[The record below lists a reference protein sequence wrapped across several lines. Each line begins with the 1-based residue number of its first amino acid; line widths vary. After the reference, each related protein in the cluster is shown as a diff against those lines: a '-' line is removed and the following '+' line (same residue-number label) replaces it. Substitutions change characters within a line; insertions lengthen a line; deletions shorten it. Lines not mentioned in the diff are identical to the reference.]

1 MRVSTEGPGW
11 LKRSIDQWEHCLQ
24 FTPPRG
30 SLRDVDALITELS
43 SIFLKEREQELEAI
57 QDVRRNRR
65 DAIRIATNAVR
76 EAVEAIGLDNTN
88 ARRARLGL
96 GIHELA

>member
-1 MRVSTEGPGW
+1 M
-11 LKRSIDQWEHCLQ
+11 
-24 FTPPRG
+24 
-30 SLRDVDALITELS
+30 DALITELS

-96 GIHELA
+96 GIHESA